1 MSMWMAGSLAGDGH
15 STSYWMRWRIEV
27 ATNDRGLQMS
37 SYALDA
43 KLGNPQRSTK
53 RGDVAARKQCLEL
66 VAQGLRLSS
75 VR

>member
-1 MSMWMAGSLAGDGH
+1 MSMWMAGSLG
-15 STSYWMRWRIEV
+15 RWPLDELLDALAHRI